1 MTVTIYRPQKCVY
14 SMLDPF
20 PTVISDTGNYYIKVY
35 DIGTLFQQ
43 GQILILGSGRDQAI
57 IDTRLFTYYDV
68 I

>member
-1 MTVTIYRPQKCVY
+1 MTITIYRPQKCLC

-20 PTVISDTGNYYIKVY
+20 PTVISDKGDYIKVY
-35 DIGTLFQQ
+35 DIKTLFQQ
-43 GQILILGSGRDQAI
+43 GITLVIGSGKDQAI

>member
-1 MTVTIYRPQKCVY
+1 MIITIYKPQKCVC

-20 PTVISDTGNYYIKVY
+20 PTVISDNGNYIKVY
-35 DIGTLFQQ
+35 DVVTLFQQ
-43 GQILILGSGRDQAI
+43 GQTLVIGSGLEQAI

>member
-1 MTVTIYRPQKCVY
+1 MTVTIYKPQKCVC

-20 PTVISDTGNYYIKVY
+20 PTVISDNGNYIKVFEVV
-35 DIGTLFQQ
+35 TLFQQ
-43 GQILILGSGRDQAI
+43 GQMLVIGSGSEQAI

>member
-1 MTVTIYRPQKCVY
+1 MTVTIYRPQKCVC

-20 PTVISDTGNYYIKVY
+20 PTVISDNGDYIKVY

-43 GQILILGSGRDQAI
+43 GQTLIIGSGKDQAI

>member
-1 MTVTIYRPQKCVY
+1 MTITFYKPQKCVC

-20 PTVISDTGNYYIKVY
+20 PTVISDNGNYIKVFEVV
-35 DIGTLFQQ
+35 TLFQQ
-43 GQILILGSGRDQAI
+43 GQMLVIGSGSEQAI

>member
-1 MTVTIYRPQKCVY
+1 MTVTIYKPQKCVC

-20 PTVISDTGNYYIKVY
+20 VTVISDNGNYVKVFEVELLLQTGN
-35 DIGTLFQQ
+35 TL
-43 GQILILGSGRDQAI
+43 LIGSGKEQAF